1 MAALTSAELANVANA
16 ALDFYIDKGTVY
28 ANSLQDKPLLAQMEK
43 SSKTFPG
50 GKGDVSLAVKGAYTT
65 TVAGYTGTDA
75 VTYANPANIERVNYT
90 WAEHHAGISVTFTE
104 LKHDGIVVNDSTTG
118 EATSSNSGREATM
131 LANLLEDKLDDMMEG
146 YSRGMNT
153 LLYGDGS
160 TAHSLKG
167 IRSMIYDVPGAIG
180 VTVGGLNTNT
190 NTWWQN
196 RANVAIANTA
206 GGSELTDL
214 LHTEIRQLR
223 RYGGKP
229 SIAVCGSDFL
239 DRLGDELRS
248 KGNYTQTGWSGG
260 GKSTDI
266 SMGEIHYGGI
276 KFQYDPSL
284 DDLVVAGKNP
294 DKRCYIIDPSKL
306 YIHYMA
312 GEKMKRHSPAR
323 PATSYVLYRAIT
335 TTAVL
340 CASQLNCHG
349 VYEIA

>member
-1 MAALTSAELANVANA
+1 MAALSSAELANVANA

-28 ANSLQDKPLLAQMEK
+28 ANSLQDKPLLAVMEK
-43 SSKTFPG
+43 NSKTFPG

-65 TVAGYTGTDA
+65 TVAGYTGTDTVA
-75 VTYANPANIERVNYT
+75 YANPANIERVNYT
-90 WAEHHAGISVTFTE
+90 WEEHHAGISVTFTE
-104 LKHDGIVVNDSTTG
+104 LKMDGIIVNDSTTG
-118 EATSSNSGREATM
+118 ENTSSNSGREATM

-146 YSRGMNT
+146 YSRGINT
-153 LLYGDGS
+153 LLYGDGT
-160 TAHSLKG
+160 TANSMKG
-167 IRSMIYDVPGAIG
+167 IRSMIFDVPGASG

-190 NTWWQN
+190 NSWWKN
-196 RANVAIANTA
+196 RANVSIATTA
-206 GGSELTDL
+206 TGQVLIDT
-214 LHTEIRQLR
+214 LHQEIRQLR

-229 SIAVCGSDFL
+229 SIAVCGSAFL
-239 DRLGDELRS
+239 DQLGTELKN
-248 KGNYTQTGWSGG
+248 KGNFTQTGWSGS
-260 GKSTDI
+260 GKATDI

-276 KFQYDPSL
+276 KFEYDPEL
-284 DDLVVAGKNP
+284 DDINLPGKDGN
-294 DKRCYIIDPSKL
+294 KRCYIIDPSKM